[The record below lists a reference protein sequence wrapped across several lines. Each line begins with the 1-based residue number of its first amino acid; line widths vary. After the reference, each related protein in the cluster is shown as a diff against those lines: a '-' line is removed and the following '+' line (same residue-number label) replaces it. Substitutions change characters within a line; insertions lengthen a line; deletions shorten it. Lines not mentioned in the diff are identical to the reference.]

1 MKKRNNIPAFTIM
14 ELVIAML
21 ISAIAIGLMYSAYTI
36 VSKSYLSFTG
46 RNEDISTVLLL
57 DQRLNRDI
65 SKAEVITRV
74 NNTITMK
81 SGKDTIRYN
90 FAGSLVIRQSLL
102 TDTFKVNTDGVLTSF
117 ESMNVDE
124 PPADNQGKVI
134 DDIRFILLFKG
145 QKIPYHYHKAYS
157 SVNLLQSTADAI
169 N

>member
-1 MKKRNNIPAFTIM
+1 M

-21 ISAIAIGLMYSAYTI
+21 ISAIAIGLTYSAYTI

-65 SKAEVITRV
+65 GKAETISIE

-81 SGKDTIRYN
+81 SSKDTIRYS
-90 FAGSLVIRQSLL
+90 FADSLVIRQSML

-117 ESMNVDE
+117 ESLNVDN
-124 PPADNQGKVI
+124 PPTDNEGKVI
-134 DDIRFILLFKG
+134 DDIRFILSFKG

-157 SVNLLQSTADAI
+157 SVNLFQSTVDAI